1 MAIQVTATA
10 LPEVKIIE
18 PKVFGD
24 ARGFFFESF
33 NAKEFV
39 ARIWPGFRFETS
51 NVQNDPELT
60 LNTRSTVNRCLPRRT
75 RPAERQQIRSLKCEM
90 KFFDLSGAAVR
101 LLRACLLC
109 LVAVSTSGFAQYRT
123 ASSRQPTPSPYST
136 GNASE
141 LDYTS
146 VDPATLTSYSST
158 GLPVSDDSDAS
169 KLGHYKRRYA
179 GHQRRRDLDDRK
191 NASNSPY
198 TPPDLTKEATVG
210 KDLIDEP
217 DYLTSMMIE
226 SASES
231 GDDLALGDNDKKG
244 RQSKFQTSKK
254 RALESSL
261 LSQGASADTS
271 SLTSYSAA
279 TSTLDNTEASPNSK
293 RFRLSP
299 AMKSYRSMLS
309 GVGAN

>member
-1 MAIQVTATA
+1 MAVQVIAAA
-10 LPEVKIIE
+10 LPEVKLIGT
-18 PKVFGD
+18 KVSGD
-24 ARGFFFESF
+24 ASFFFENF
-33 NAKEFV
+33 NAQAFAAQVERGG
-39 ARIWPGFRFETS
+39 A
-51 NVQNDPELT
+51 
-60 LNTRSTVNRCLPRRT
+60 
-75 RPAERQQIRSLKCEM
+75 RPAERPHNRTLKCEM

-101 LLRACLLC
+101 PLRACLLC
-109 LVAVSTSGFAQYRT
+109 LFAVSTSGFAQYHT
-123 ASSRQPTPSPYST
+123 ASSRQPALSPYST
-136 GNASE
+136 DKASE

-146 VDPATLTSYSST
+146 VDPATLTSYSPT
-158 GLPVSDDSDAS
+158 GLPVSDDSDMS

-179 GHQRRRDLDDRK
+179 DHQRRRDLDDRK
-191 NASNSPY
+191 TASKSPY
-198 TPPDLTKEATVG
+198 APPDLTKEATVG

-244 RQSKFQTSKK
+244 RQSRFQTSKK

-279 TSTLDNTEASPNSK
+279 TSTLDDTEASPSTK
-293 RFRLSP
+293 RFRPSP

-309 GVGAN
+309 GVDAN